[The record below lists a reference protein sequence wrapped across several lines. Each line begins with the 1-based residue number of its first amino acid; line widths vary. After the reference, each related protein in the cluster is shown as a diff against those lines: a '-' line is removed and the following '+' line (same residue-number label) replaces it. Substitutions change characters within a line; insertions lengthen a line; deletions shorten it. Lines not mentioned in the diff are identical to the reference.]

1 MLKVG
6 FVGRGMYMEFCR
18 IMPEEDRKRGSVD
31 GHGLIVTSQIQEV
44 EEIA

>member
-1 MLKVG
+1 
-6 FVGRGMYMEFCR
+6 MYMEFCK